1 MPEGLVQVRPIKLLD
16 LEEYTILGE
25 CQQNCV
31 PTLSNSLCAL
41 EHFLATVHHAL
52 ANVNKRGT
60 NTKFTTR
67 VVDGGL
73 RKSFYNFHVL

>member
-1 MPEGLVQVRPIKLLD
+1 MPEGLVQVRPVKLLD
-16 LEEYTILGE
+16 LEVYTVLDE
-25 CQQNCV
+25 CQQNRA
-31 PTLSNSLCAL
+31 PTLSNPLCAL
-41 EHFLATVHHAL
+41 RALLATVHHAL

-73 RKSFYNFHVL
+73 RKSFI